1 MSDHDPIRVMIVDD
15 HDMVRQGLAAFLL
28 VSDDLLLVGEADS
41 GQQAIELC
49 TKLHPDVILMDV
61 KMPRMDGMTATRII
75 RERWP
80 NIQVV
85 ALTSFYEQKL
95 VQEMLQAG
103 AIGYLVKNVSAEDLG
118 EAVRGA
124 FAGKPILAPEAVQA
138 LIREDASADH
148 ETVPDFGLSPR
159 ELEVLTLMIEGLN
172 NLEIAER
179 LVISRST
186 AAGHIGSILS
196 KLNASNRTE
205 AVSIAVRY
213 ELVGHN
219 Q

>member
-1 MSDHDPIRVMIVDD
+1 MSDQDPIRVMIVDD

-41 GQQAIELC
+41 GQQAIDLC

-80 NIQVV
+80 NVQII

-124 FAGKPILAPEAVQA
+124 FAGKPTLAPEAVQA
-138 LIREDASADH
+138 LIREDASAGDK
-148 ETVPDFGLSPR
+148 TVPDFGLSPR
-159 ELEVLTLMIEGLN
+159 ELEVLALMIEGLN

-179 LVISRST
+179 LVVSRST
-186 AAGHIGSILS
+186 AAGHIGNILS

-205 AVSIAVRY
+205 AVSIALRY
-213 ELVGHN
+213 RLVARE
-219 Q
+219 